1 MIEPRQAGSKP
12 VPGNLLASLVL
23 SLIAAALLPLIAF
36 GGLTLLLVE
45 AATTT
50 SLHNQVRVALDAAS
64 GLLEQD
70 RRDLEETTV
79 SYATWPELQAAVA
92 AGDLTGLEVDVVDF
106 QIDLGRLDA
115 VAIASVAAVV
125 AGGDAAARAE
135 LEAIA
140 RQAAQAEPSAVD
152 VGPHQLGLES
162 GVYQVAAVPVVL
174 DGRTIGSVV
183 MARRIGPS
191 ILVAMA
197 RTTGFD
203 AVVELPGGGALVA
216 TDAALAQ
223 QISSRSPAGPGPQ
236 VSIGEGLAVGSLA
249 LSDAAGQT
257 VATMSVVKPLD
268 ALDAITTSLVALV
281 ALTLLLAS
289 LGSFIL
295 AWALGVRLRRRA
307 EAVAGWLDAV
317 GAGMAPPTGSRTDL
331 DIEPVSRAVGDLATV
346 LQRREARLRA
356 SLDEIARLTPHLGSR
371 AVAEAG
377 MGAAKRVFEA
387 DDVALEVESERH
399 GALPESDGE
408 RPGDL
413 DGGLGTGVDPF
424 VAASI
429 EVPWRDLVTSAAT
442 GPDSPRPAA
451 AGAGQD
457 GDSRSATLVA
467 RGAALAGWEEPD
479 RAIFA
484 LYARL
489 LGIAI
494 RDAQLVD
501 QAAHRAGEMSR
512 LAALQADFLRGVSHN
527 LQQPLTTIRLAADDL
542 DDGADPGRASVAA
555 GTIRAESVRLARLV
569 HRLLTMSRLDAGTM
583 RVEVEPIAPAAL
595 VRNVWATLRS
605 HRRLIVDDRAPGV
618 LAIADRALVE
628 QIVSILLDNAV
639 KYAQRGPITVRI
651 EPRRVEGAVGDDA
664 APPAGREPAWFLA
677 ITVIDTGPGVPAAE
691 RERIFERF
699 ARGSTSE
706 GIDGTGLGLD
716 VARRL
721 ARAMG
726 GEVACLAS
734 PGGGG
739 AFELLLPAE
748 AATGPA

>member
-1 MIEPRQAGSKP
+1 MIKPRHAGSKP
-12 VPGNLLASLVL
+12 MPGNLLATLVL
-23 SLIAAALLPLIAF
+23 SLVAAGLLPLIAF

-45 AATTT
+45 GATTT
-50 SLHNQVRVALDAAS
+50 SLHSQVRVALDAAS
-64 GLLEQD
+64 GMLEQD

-79 SYATWPELQAAVA
+79 SYATWPELQVAVA
-92 AGDLTGLEVDVVDF
+92 AGDLAGLEVDVVDF

-140 RQAAQAEPSAVD
+140 RQAAQAEPVAAD
-152 VGPHQLGLES
+152 VGPRLLGLEA
-162 GVYQVAAVPVVL
+162 GVYQVAAVPVVI

-191 ILVAMA
+191 MLVAMA

-203 AVVELPGGGALVA
+203 TAVELPGGGALVA
-216 TDAALAQ
+216 TDAGLAQ
-223 QISSRSPAGPGPQ
+223 QISGRSPAGPGPAIT
-236 VSIGEGLAVGSLA
+236 IGEGLAVGKLA
-249 LSDAAGQT
+249 LTDAAGQA

-268 ALDAITTSLVALV
+268 ALDAVTTSLVALV

-289 LGSFIL
+289 LGSLIL
-295 AWALGVRLRRRA
+295 AWALGVRLRRRS
-307 EAVAGWLDAV
+307 EAVAGWLGAV
-317 GAGMAPPTGSRTDL
+317 GAGIAPPTASRTDL

-371 AVAEAG
+371 IVAEAG
-377 MGAAKRVFEA
+377 VGAAKRVFEA
-387 DDVALEVESERH
+387 DEVALEVEPEPL
-399 GALPESDGE
+399 GAPPGNDGE
-408 RPGDL
+408 RPGDR

-429 EVPWRDLVTSAAT
+429 EVPWRDLVPPAAT
-442 GPDSPRPAA
+442 GPDSPRPTA

-457 GDSRSATLVA
+457 GDSRPATLVA

-501 QAAHRAGEMSR
+501 QAAHRAGEVSR

-542 DDGADPGRASVAA
+542 DDGAEPGRASVAA
-555 GTIRAESVRLARLV
+555 DTIRAESVRLARLV

-583 RVEVEPIAPAAL
+583 RVEVEPIAPATL
-595 VRNVWATLRS
+595 VRNVWPTLRS

-651 EPRRVEGAVGDDA
+651 EPRRPEGAVGEDA
-664 APPAGREPAWFLA
+664 APRASREPAWFLA
-677 ITVIDTGPGVPAAE
+677 ITVIDSGPGVPAAE

-699 ARGSTSE
+699 ARGSTSG

-726 GEVACLAS
+726 GEVTCLAS
-734 PGGGG
+734 PGDGG

-748 AATGPA
+748 PASGPA

>member
-1 MIEPRQAGSKP
+1 MTRPRQAGSKP
-12 VPGNLLASLVL
+12 MPGNLLATVALSLV
-23 SLIAAALLPLIAF
+23 AVGLLPLIAF

-45 AATTT
+45 TAMTT
-50 SLHNQVRVALDAAS
+50 SLHSQVRVALDAAS
-64 GLLEQD
+64 GLLDQD

-79 SYATWPELQAAVA
+79 SYATWPALQAAVA
-92 AGDLTGLEVDVVDF
+92 ASDLGGLEVDVVDF

-115 VAIASVAAVV
+115 VAIASGAAVV
-125 AGGDAAARAE
+125 AGGDAVARAE
-135 LEAIA
+135 LEVVA
-140 RQAAQAEPSAVD
+140 RRAAQAEPLAVD
-152 VGPHQLGLES
+152 VGPRQLGLES
-162 GVYQVAAVPVVL
+162 GIYQVAAVPVVIN
-174 DGRTIGSVV
+174 GRTIGSVA

-203 AVVELPGGGALVA
+203 AAVALPGGGALVA
-216 TDAALAQ
+216 TDAELAQ
-223 QISSRSPAGPGPQ
+223 QISSRSPAGPGPE
-236 VSIGEGLAVGSLA
+236 VTIGKGLAVGRLA
-249 LSDAAGQT
+249 LTNAAGQA
-257 VATMSVVKPLD
+257 VATISVMKPLD

-289 LGSFIL
+289 LGSLIL
-295 AWALGVRLRRRA
+295 AWAIGVLLRRRA
-307 EAVAGWLDAV
+307 EAVAGWLSAV
-317 GAGMAPPTGSRTDL
+317 GAGIVPPAASRTDL
-331 DIEPVSRAVGDLATV
+331 DIEPVTRAVGDLATV

-371 AVAEAG
+371 LVAEAG
-377 MGAAKRVFEA
+377 VGAAKRVFEV
-387 DDVALEVESERH
+387 DEVALEVKSEPP
-399 GALPESDGE
+399 GAPPERDGGQ
-408 RPGDL
+408 PGDL
-413 DGGLGTGVDPF
+413 DGGLGAGVDPI

-429 EVPWRDLVTSAAT
+429 EVPWRDLLTSAAT
-442 GPDSPRPAA
+442 GPASPLPNVT
-451 AGAGQD
+451 GAGQEAE
-457 GDSRSATLVA
+457 SRPATLVA
-467 RGAALAGWEEPD
+467 RGAALAAWDEPD

-489 LGIAI
+489 LGIAV

-501 QAAHRAGEMSR
+501 QAAQRTRELSR
-512 LAALQADFLRGVSHN
+512 VAALQADFLRGVSHN

-542 DDGADPGRASVAA
+542 DDGASPDRASVAA

-583 RVEVEPIAPAAL
+583 RVEVDPIAPAAL
-595 VRNVWATLRS
+595 VRNVWPTLRS
-605 HRRLIVDDRAPGV
+605 HRRLVIDDRAPGV
-618 LAIADRALVE
+618 LAIVDRALVD

-639 KYAQRGPITVRI
+639 KYAPRGPITVRI
-651 EPRRVEGAVGDDA
+651 EPRRLEGAAGADG
-664 APPAGREPAWFLA
+664 APPAAGEPAWFVA

-691 RERIFERF
+691 RERIFGRF

-706 GIDGTGLGLD
+706 AIDGTGLGLD
-716 VARRL
+716 VARGL

-726 GEVACLAS
+726 GEVTCLAG

-748 AATGPA
+748 PAIGPA